1 MSANGISTLPNKND
15 RKIAKL
21 NLAQTKRQQVGT
33 VSYRPLNV
41 YDLALPPLTVG
52 RPWKAGV

>member
-1 MSANGISTLPNKND
+1 MSLNGISTLPDKND
-15 RKIAKL
+15 RKLAKL
-21 NLAQTKRQQVGT
+21 ALAQTKRQQTGQ

-41 YDLALPPLTVG
+41 YDLALTWPTIG